1 MGLIASI
8 RIQIGSMSNKSPTLD
23 ASTARALATYLPL
36 TASFLQA
43 DDLGDNNDIEIDVEN
58 SILPTTL
65 PVRVCLNSDCT
76 VLIIKRIYTRRTQ
89 KIVVVVVFFHI
100 LSDSSPN
107 VASNWSKAIENLG
120 HASRSL

>member
-1 MGLIASI
+1 
-8 RIQIGSMSNKSPTLD
+8 MSNKSPTLD